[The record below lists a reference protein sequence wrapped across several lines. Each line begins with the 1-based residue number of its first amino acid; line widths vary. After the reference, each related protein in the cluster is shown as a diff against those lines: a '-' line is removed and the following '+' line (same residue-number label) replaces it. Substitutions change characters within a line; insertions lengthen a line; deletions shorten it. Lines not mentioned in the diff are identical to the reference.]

1 MEKQIN
7 WRLYINAPQFL
18 FNYIPNAETHL
29 PTTEKPSTARRKQ
42 YTDDRWKNTQNR
54 MASLVDKLPDVLV
67 EHVLE
72 FVRGDFKTLSRFLQT
87 RKSIRNKYNYNL
99 VVLKCLWLDIQN
111 IRGIDLSMK
120 EQLYKAYFYTT
131 SRYRNIGAEG
141 ARHLAEALKVNK
153 TLKKIDLQLQ
163 VVKIGDEGIQLLQ
176 DAWKEAGKPEGGL
189 IW

>member
-1 MEKQIN
+1 MIL
-7 WRLYINAPQFL
+7 RL
-18 FNYIPNAETHL
+18 
-29 PTTEKPSTARRKQ
+29 
-42 YTDDRWKNTQNR
+42 
-54 MASLVDKLPDVLV
+54 
-67 EHVLE
+67 
-72 FVRGDFKTLSRFLQT
+72 LSRFLQT

-153 TLKKIDLQLQ
+153 RLEFIDLYNSN
-163 VVKIGDEGIQLLQ
+163 IGAEG
-176 DAWKEAGKPEGGL
+176 AKH
-189 IW
+189 